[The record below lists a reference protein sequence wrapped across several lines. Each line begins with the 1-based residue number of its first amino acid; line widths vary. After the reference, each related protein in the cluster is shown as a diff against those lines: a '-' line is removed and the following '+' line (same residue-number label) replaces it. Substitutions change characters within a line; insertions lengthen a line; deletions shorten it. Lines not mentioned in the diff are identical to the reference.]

1 MYKRKARGWSQ
12 HLDFMALDILCLE
25 ISLIG
30 AYLFNNTFSS
40 ALLRDRVFWSLVV
53 MLAFI
58 DLMLLVTT
66 DAYHNVLRRDTFKE
80 LRGTIKQAA
89 YLSIALS
96 GLLLFL
102 QVSSQEANHIFFS
115 TAPLYAMLCFIMR
128 VLWKDRLKQRLHFK
142 NHTGMLILAT
152 RERLR
157 QVATT
162 LINQNYDAY
171 RFVGAVVLDADGDI
185 EQDDQALAHIMQGE
199 QEVKDLHV
207 VANRDTVIHYLSNN
221 WIDEVYLDV
230 PVGEQMPTDLINEIM
245 DMGITVHVA
254 LNSMD
259 KLEARN
265 KNVEWICGQVTVTTS
280 LGYVSGRDLLLKRLM
295 DIAGG
300 LVGSLA
306 TVVLTVILA
315 PLIYISSPGP
325 IFFKQTRIGENGR
338 RFQMYKF
345 RSMYMN
351 AEQNKKALQQAS
363 GQGDQLMFKLDHDPR
378 IIGQKQL
385 PDGTW
390 KTGIGGFIRNTSL
403 DEFPQFFNVLKGDM
417 SLVGTRPPTVDEWEQ
432 YKPSHRARMSTKP
445 GITGLWQVSGRSE
458 IRNFDKV
465 VQLDREYIEN
475 WSLLLD
481 WKILIRTVGAVL
493 TRKGAM

>member
-1 MYKRKARGWSQ
+1 MYKRKTRGWSQ

-53 MLAFI
+53 MLTFI

-80 LRGTIKQAA
+80 LRGTSKQAA
-89 YLSIALS
+89 YISIALS

-102 QVSSQEANHIFFS
+102 QVSSQEAYHIFFS

-142 NHTGMLILAT
+142 NHTSMLILAT

-162 LINQNYDAY
+162 LINQNYAAY

-207 VANRDTVIHYLSNN
+207 VANRDTVIQYLSNN

-458 IRNFDKV
+458 IRDFDKV

-481 WKILIRTVGAVL
+481 WKIMIRTVGVVL
-493 TRKGAM
+493 MRRGAM